1 MTETLVVDSSVAVKW
16 YVPEPGSDR
25 AARLLDEGGRL
36 LAPDLL
42 VSEVGNVLWKRRRE
56 LPAHEIKAIAV
67 ALSRQCP
74 VTLVASTT
82 LHFASMSLALRFD
95 RTVYDSLYLA
105 LAIAHDCRYVT
116 ADERFVNSLRETDVA
131 EFVQI
136 L

>member
-1 MTETLVVDSSVAVKW
+1 MTETLVVDSSVVVKW
-16 YVPEPGSDR
+16 YLPEPGSDR
-25 AARLLDEGGRL
+25 AARLLDDGFHL

-42 VSEVGNVLWKRRRE
+42 ISEVGNVLWKRRRE
-56 LPAHEIKAIAV
+56 LPAHEIKAIAT

-82 LHFASMSLALRFD
+82 LLFAAMSLSLRFD
-95 RTVYDSLYLA
+95 RTVYDSLHLA
-105 LAIAHDCRYVT
+105 LAIAQDCRFVT
-116 ADERFVNSLRETDVA
+116 ADERFVHSLRDTDVA